1 MSEESKIL
9 DLKSVEA
16 IRDWVKGNFVAKNE
30 LVTLGLVSQLYVTF
44 DEDFVGQTYS
54 ITGGDKT
61 YSGVVPESK
70 EVIVLV
76 NAPNTVYTVACPNDE
91 GTECTCK
98 IQVGSQ
104 NGRYA
109 GKLEC
114 FKAYLHVQA
123 EAGAAVTA
131 TVGDY
136 SYTGA
141 AGEDGYCTLTVK
153 RVGTYSVTAKL
164 GIRVSDAVTVEVSES
179 GVTVEVV
186 CQEIPKI
193 SWKNGTDE
201 EIAAIIDAAHTGEI
215 DLQTDAGW
223 KVGDARTIRI
233 GAFVGGNGNDTNY
246 EEQDIDIVISS
257 FEDYEN
263 CGCKM
268 QFDFKQALAPTAS
281 MYLYRECID
290 GYKQCFVYRTVLPKL
305 VQVLPVWLSERLIA
319 FNVKMSEGNT
329 STTIETLAEN
339 KLALRSE
346 VEVFGETQYSV
357 AGEGEQI
364 EYYKIAE
371 NRIKTLG
378 ITGKRTGWW
387 ERSPNGRYQAGFC
400 NVTIEGDAYVTSAK
414 EKLGVSPFGCL

>member
-76 NAPNTVYTVACPNDE
+76 NAPNTAYTVACPNDE

-114 FKAYLHVQA
+114 FKAYLYVQA
-123 EAGAAVTA
+123 EAGATVTA

-136 SYTGA
+136 SYTGT

-153 RVGTYSVTAKL
+153 RAGTYSVTAKL
-164 GIRVSDAVTVEVSES
+164 GIRVSDAVTAEVSES
-179 GVTVEVV
+179 GVTVEVIATLPDV
-186 CQEIPKI
+186 
-193 SWKNGTDE
+193 SWAKTSDE
-201 EIAAIIDAAHTGEI
+201 QVAGILDKARAGEI
-215 DLQTDAGW
+215 DLQADVGW
-223 KVGDARTIRI
+223 KVGDARTIHI
-233 GAFVGGNGNDTNY
+233 GALTGGGDTSH

-257 FEDYEN
+257 FENYN
-263 CGCKM
+263 KCGCKM
-268 QFDFKQALAPTAS
+268 QFDFKQTLANAGRMNATNTNS
-281 MYLYRECID
+281 G
-290 GYKQCFVYRTVLPKL
+290 GYKASEMYTTTLPAL
-305 VQVLPVWLSERLIA
+305 VEALPEWLKERLVE
-319 FNVKMSEGNT
+319 FSVKASAGKQ
-329 STTIETLAEN
+329 SSTIETITGN

-346 VEVFGETQYSV
+346 IEVRGSSFKSQY
-357 AGEGEQI
+357 GEGTQI
-364 EYYKIAE
+364 EYYKKNGTA
-371 NRIKTLG
+371 KTYGSSGLKG
-378 ITGKRTGWW
+378 DWW
-387 ERSPNGRYQAGFC
+387 TRSPNTKANTSFCIVPAYAGDN
-400 NVTIEGDAYVTSAK
+400 NVMGASYSSYI
-414 EKLGVSPFGCL
+414 SPFGCL